1 MIKPNDPTPEASCL
15 PKTPIL
21 SSQYETAAGPLKGLM
36 PEFFA
41 DAKRGGVK
49 MIGGDFTPIF
59 KKGQNFGPVPVL
71 LVQPKT
77 VSEPLFHVPPT
88 TIFFLN

>member
-1 MIKPNDPTPEASCL
+1 MIKPNDPTPGASCL

-41 DAKRGGVK
+41 DAKRGGVNTAVAE
-49 MIGGDFTPIF
+49 MTPTASSS
-59 KKGQNFGPVPVL
+59 L
-71 LVQPKT
+71 LAKVRILIVQPKT